1 MSRSQELIRLVEK
14 EFLTNSNSE
23 KKDAIN
29 VGDIITMQYKI
40 PDGTKDRIQSYEGLI
55 IAQQNRN
62 LGKSFTLRR
71 NVDVV
76 GVEQVFL
83 FYSPKIV
90 SITRKQGSKV
100 RRAKLYYIRA
110 LRGKATR
117 LKVKH

>member
-14 EFLTNSNSE
+14 EFLKNSNSE

-71 NVDVV
+71 NVDGV

-83 FYSPKIV
+83 FYSPKII
-90 SITRKQGSKV
+90 SITRKQSSKV

-117 LKVKH
+117 LKVKF